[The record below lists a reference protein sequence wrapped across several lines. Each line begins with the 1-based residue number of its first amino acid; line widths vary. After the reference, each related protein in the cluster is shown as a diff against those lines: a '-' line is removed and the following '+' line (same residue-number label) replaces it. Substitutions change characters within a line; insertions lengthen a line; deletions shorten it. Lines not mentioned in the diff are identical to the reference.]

1 MRRKGNELISAI
13 MLNSPFSERSDYSVA
28 SSDLTPDAESEPA
41 LIRLSHLA

>member
-13 MLNSPFSERSDYSVA
+13 MPNSHFSERSDDSVA
-28 SSDLTPDAESEPA
+28 SSDLTPDAASEPA